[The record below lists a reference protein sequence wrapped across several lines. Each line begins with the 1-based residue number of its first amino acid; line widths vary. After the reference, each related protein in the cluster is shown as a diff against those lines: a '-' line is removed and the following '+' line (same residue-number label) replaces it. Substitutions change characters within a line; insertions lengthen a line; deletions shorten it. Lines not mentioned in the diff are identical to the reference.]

1 MTSHAINGA
10 GAPLP
15 QAKTLLVHIVD
26 HMAKTKPQA
35 LYAEFPASPV
45 TYDEGFH
52 RVTYKDFANAIN
64 GVAWC
69 LHDNLGVGKE
79 LETLAYIGPN
89 NFIYPSL
96 IFGAAKAGYKVLLL
110 SPRNSV
116 AAQLDLI
123 KVTKCKTFITSGR
136 PLPSVAA
143 ILAAAGS
150 TLQKLEIPTIED
162 LLNTPSKHYP
172 YDKTFDEVCD
182 EPFLV
187 MHTSGSTGF
196 PKPISWTNGFC
207 AAYATSLSLSP
218 PAGFESVD
226 KMYEGNRIFVMFP
239 PFHAAYIAHMIVNGI
254 SFQSSV
260 ILPLQAAIPSAQSL
274 SGALKNNK
282 FDVAFVVPSILE
294 EVSKSPELLEHI
306 SNNLDIVVYAGGD
319 LPLGCG
325 NIVASRV
332 KLINFYGTTEGAS
345 LPLISSNEE
354 TTQKDWKYLHIHPS
368 AGVEFRPY
376 NDTIYELFIV
386 REKDFENHQQIFK
399 TFPDLQEYQ
408 TRDLFVPHSS
418 KPNRWSHYGRSDDI
432 IVLVN
437 GEKTYPVPTEQ
448 HILSSHREISGV
460 IVAGSQ
466 RFQTSLLLEV
476 ISKEELT
483 PARKVDLVETIWTS
497 VEEANATCPTHAQ
510 IARSHIL
517 FVPSDRPMIRTPK
530 GTIMRAATLAQ
541 YKEELDALYETADQ
555 TSIESSTTLI
565 PHVDPHDFEDL
576 ISYLKNTIST
586 LTGLTFDD
594 EDNFFINGMDSLQAL
609 MFIRNLKRVFNL
621 PQLVVNDIYSNPS
634 LISLA
639 RVLQYSLKQEEDV
652 SPPLLA
658 EEARV
663 KNIEHLFADYCGLID
678 GIPPLE
684 YSPVSLPTIKSGNIL
699 LTGSTGGLGSYIL
712 QKLLTTD
719 TTAHVYCLNRSTD
732 SRSLQI
738 ERNSIRD
745 LLTEFP
751 EDRVTFLSADL
762 SKSKLGLG
770 DGVYNGL
777 LQNVTQ
783 IIHNAWPVNFH
794 INLSS
799 YYPHL
804 LGVINLAKFASEAS
818 RSPSLLYISSVS
830 AVSSFVSVDDS
841 VGRIPEAIIHDASAS
856 ESMGYGES
864 KYLSERIL
872 DYASKKIRF
881 QVNIARVG
889 QISGPIQGP
898 SVWSRDEWFP
908 SLVISSS
915 FVGAVPDSLG
925 LDLDRIDW
933 IPVDVLSEI
942 LIELCQIP
950 KHDREINGA
959 KVFNLLNPYQEEWEN
974 LLPTVIKVLS
984 SDGSAKTETEKISFE
999 SWIQKVEE
1007 TTDQQSFHGTKEDNA
1022 KEKHFNRLV
1031 ELNPAIKL
1039 THFYRA
1045 EETKKEGKQWE
1056 TGRAQMQSKKLRNL
1070 GKIENIWLE
1079 KWIKAWMNIN
1089 SNKA

>member
-45 TYDEGFH
+45 TYDEGF
-52 RVTYKDFANAIN
+52 RKVTYKDFANAIN

-79 LETLAYIGPN
+79 LETLAYVGPN

-116 AAQLDLI
+116 AAQLDLM
-123 KVTKCKTFITSGR
+123 KLLRVLHCKHWRF
-136 PLPSVAA
+136 
-143 ILAAAGS
+143 
-150 TLQKLEIPTIED
+150 QTIED
-162 LLNTPSKHYP
+162 LLTRPSKHYP
-172 YDKTFDEVCD
+172 YEKTFDEVCD
-182 EPFLV
+182 KPLLV

-218 PAGFESVD
+218 PAGFESID

-239 PFHAAYIAHMIVNGI
+239 SFHAAYIAHVIVNGI

-282 FDVAFVVPSILE
+282 IDVAFVVPSILE
-294 EVSKSPELLEHI
+294 EISKSPELLEHI
-306 SNNLDIVVYAGGD
+306 SNNLDTVVYSGGD
-319 LPLGCG
+319 LPLV
-325 NIVASRV
+325 VA
-332 KLINFYGTTEGAS
+332 
-345 LPLISSNEE
+345 ISWHLKND
-354 TTQKDWKYLHIHPS
+354 TGRWKYLHIHPN

-386 REKDFENHQQIFK
+386 REKNFENHQQIFE

-476 ISKEELT
+476 TSKEEFT
-483 PARKVDLVETIWTS
+483 PARKFDLVETIWPS
-497 VEEANATCPTHAQ
+497 IEEANATCPTHAR

-517 FVPSDRPMIRTPK
+517 FVPSDRPMVRTPK

-555 TSIESSTTLI
+555 TSIESNTTLI
-565 PHVDPHDFEDL
+565 PHVDPHNFENL
-576 ISYLKNTIST
+576 ISYLENTIST

-609 MFIRNLKRVFNL
+609 MFIRNLKQVFNL
-621 PQLVVNDIYSNPS
+621 PKLVVNDIYLNPT

-639 RVLQYSLKQEEDV
+639 RTLQYSLKQEEDV
-652 SPPLLA
+652 SPPLIA
-658 EEARV
+658 EETRV
-663 KNIEHLFADYCGLID
+663 KNIEYLLAEYCNLID
-678 GIPPLE
+678 TIHPLKN
-684 YSPVSLPTIKSGNIL
+684 SPISLPAIKSGGIL

-712 QKLLTTD
+712 QNLLTTA
-719 TTAHVYCLNRSTD
+719 TTVHIYCLNRSTD
-732 SRSLQI
+732 SKSLQI
-738 ERNSIRD
+738 ERNRIRD

-751 EDRVTFLSADL
+751 DDRVTFLSADL

-770 DGVYNGL
+770 HEVYNSL

-799 YYPHL
+799 YHPHL
-804 LGVINLAKFASEAS
+804 LGVVNLAKFASEAS
-818 RSPSLLYISSVS
+818 KSPSLMYISSVS
-830 AVSSFVSVDDS
+830 AVSNFTSVGDS
-841 VGRIPEAIIHDASAS
+841 VSRIPEAVIHDASAS

-872 DYASKKIRF
+872 DYASKKIQL

-889 QISGPIQGP
+889 QIAGPIQGP

-908 SLVISSS
+908 SLIISSS

-925 LDLDRIDW
+925 LDLDRIEW
-933 IPVDVLSEI
+933 IPVDALSEI
-942 LIELCQIP
+942 LIELCQISQ
-950 KHDREINGA
+950 HGREIDGA
-959 KVFNLLNPYQEEWEN
+959 KVFNLLNSYQEEWEN
-974 LLPTVIKVLS
+974 LLPTVMKALS
-984 SDGSAKTETEKISFE
+984 SGSSTETEIERISFE
-999 SWIQKVEE
+999 SWIQKVEG
-1007 TTDQQSFHGTKEDNA
+1007 TADQQSFHSTEETNA
-1022 KEKHFNRLV
+1022 KETHFNHLV

-1045 EETKKEGKQWE
+1045 EERRKEGKKWE
-1056 TGRAQMQSKKLRNL
+1056 TGRAQKQSERLRNL

-1079 KWIKAWMNIN
+1079 KWIKTWMNNN
-1089 SNKA
+1089 SNKVVKKLGCWRMKLFSLKDISREE

>member
-15 QAKTLLVHIVD
+15 QAKTLLIHIID

-35 LYAEFPASPV
+35 LYAEFPISPV
-45 TYDEGFH
+45 TYDEGF
-52 RVTYKDFANAIN
+52 RKVTYKDFANTIN
-64 GVAWC
+64 GIAWC
-69 LHDNLGVGKE
+69 LHNNLGVGKE

-89 NFIYPSL
+89 NLIYPSL

-136 PLPSVAA
+136 PLPSVTA

-150 TLQKLEIPTIED
+150 ALQTLELPIIET
-162 LLNTPSKHYP
+162 LLTTPSTHYP
-172 YDKTFDEVCD
+172 YGKTFDEVCD
-182 EPFLV
+182 EPLLV

-218 PAGFESVD
+218 PTGFESVD

-239 PFHAAYIAHMIVNGI
+239 PFHAAYIAHVIVNGI

-282 FDVAFVVPSILE
+282 IDVAFVVPSILE
-294 EVSKSPELLEHI
+294 EISKSPELLKHI
-306 SNNLDIVVYAGGD
+306 STNLDTVVYSGGD

-345 LPLISSNEE
+345 LPLISSIEE
-354 TTQKDWKYLHIHPS
+354 TTRKDWKYLHIHPS

-376 NDTIYELFIV
+376 NDTVYELFIV
-386 REKDFENHQQIFK
+386 REKNFEIHQQIFK
-399 TFPDLQEYQ
+399 TFPGLQEYQ

-437 GEKTYPVPTEQ
+437 GEKTYPVLTEQ
-448 HILSSHREISGV
+448 HILSSHRVISGV

-476 ISKEELT
+476 TSKDELT
-483 PARKVDLVETIWTS
+483 SARKLDLVKAIWPS
-497 VEEANATCPTHAQ
+497 IEEANATCPTHAR

-530 GTIMRAATLAQ
+530 GTIMRAASLAQ
-541 YKEELDALYETADQ
+541 YKEELDALYGTADQ

-565 PHVDPHDFEDL
+565 PHVDPHNFDNL

-586 LTGLTFDD
+586 LTGLTFDG
-594 EDNFFINGMDSLQAL
+594 EDNFFTNGMDSLQAL

-639 RVLQYSLKQEEDV
+639 RVLQHSLKEGKDLG
-652 SPPLLA
+652 PLLIA

-663 KNIEHLFADYCGLID
+663 KNIEHLLAEYCGLID

-684 YSPVSLPTIKSGNIL
+684 YSPVSSPRIKSGSIL

-712 QKLLTTD
+712 QRLLTTA
-719 TTAHVYCLNRSTD
+719 TTAHIYCLNRSTD
-732 SRSLQI
+732 SKSLQI
-738 ERNSIRD
+738 ERNRTRD

-751 EDRVTFLSADL
+751 KDRVTFLSADL

-770 DGVYNGL
+770 DEIYNGL
-777 LQNVTQ
+777 LKNVTR
-783 IIHNAWPVNFH
+783 IIHNTWPVNFH

-799 YYPHL
+799 YHPHL
-804 LGVINLAKFASEAS
+804 LGVVNLAKFASEAL

-830 AVSSFVSVDDS
+830 AVSSFTSGDSSVS
-841 VGRIPEAIIHDASAS
+841 RIPEAIIHDASAS
-856 ESMGYGES
+856 EPMGYGES

-872 DYASKKIRF
+872 DYASKKIKL

-889 QISGPIQGP
+889 QISGPIRGP

-908 SLVISSS
+908 SLIISSS

-933 IPVDVLSEI
+933 IPVDALSEI

-950 KHDREINGA
+950 QHDREINGA
-959 KVFNLLNPYQEEWEN
+959 KVFNLLNPYHEEWEN
-974 LLPTVIKVLS
+974 LLPTVIEVLS
-984 SDGSAKTETEKISFE
+984 SGSTAETEIEKISFE
-999 SWIQKVEE
+999 SWIKKVEG
-1007 TTDQQSFHGTKEDNA
+1007 TADQQAFHSMEDDNTK
-1022 KEKHFNRLV
+1022 KTHFNRLV
-1031 ELNPAIKL
+1031 ELNPAVKL

-1045 EETKKEGKQWE
+1045 EEIKKEGKKWE
-1056 TGRAQMQSKKLRNL
+1056 TGRAQMQSEKLRNL
-1070 GKIENIWLE
+1070 RKIENIWLE
-1079 KWIKAWMNIN
+1079 KWIKTWVNNN

>member
-15 QAKTLLVHIVD
+15 QAKTLLIHIID
-26 HMAKTKPQA
+26 HMAKIMPQA
-35 LYAEFPASPV
+35 LYAEFPISPV
-45 TYDEGFH
+45 TYDEGF
-52 RVTYKDFANAIN
+52 RKVTYKDFANTIN
-64 GVAWC
+64 GIAWC
-69 LHDNLGVGKE
+69 LYNNLGAGKE

-89 NFIYPSL
+89 NLIYPSL
-96 IFGAAKAGYKVLLL
+96 IFGAAKAG
-110 SPRNSV
+110 V

-123 KVTKCKTFITSGR
+123 KVAKCKTFITSGQ
-136 PLPSVAA
+136 PLPSATA

-150 TLQKLEIPTIED
+150 ALQTLEIPIIED
-162 LLNTPSKHYP
+162 LLTTPSTHYP
-172 YDKTFDEVCD
+172 YDETFDE
-182 EPFLV
+182 
-187 MHTSGSTGF
+187 
-196 PKPISWTNGFC
+196 
-207 AAYATSLSLSP
+207 
-218 PAGFESVD
+218 
-226 KMYEGNRIFVMFP
+226 
-239 PFHAAYIAHMIVNGI
+239 AAYIAHVIVNGI

-260 ILPLQAAIPSAQSL
+260 ILPLQAAISSAQSL

-282 FDVAFVVPSILE
+282 IDVAFVVPPILE
-294 EVSKSPELLEHI
+294 EISKSPELLEHI
-306 SNNLDIVVYAGGD
+306 STNLDTVVYSGGD

-345 LPLISSNEE
+345 LPLISSTEE
-354 TTQKDWKYLHIHPS
+354 TTRKYWKYLHIHPS

-376 NDTIYELFIV
+376 NDTVYELFIV
-386 REKDFENHQQIFK
+386 REKNFENHQQIFK

-476 ISKEELT
+476 TSKEELT
-483 PARKVDLVETIWTS
+483 LARRLDLVETMWPSI
-497 VEEANATCPTHAQ
+497 EEANATCPTHAR

-517 FVPSDRPMIRTPK
+517 FVSSDRPMIRTPK

-565 PHVDPHDFEDL
+565 PHVDPHNFENL
-576 ISYLKNTIST
+576 ISQ
-586 LTGLTFDD
+586 
-594 EDNFFINGMDSLQAL
+594 FFHNGMDSLQAL

-639 RVLQYSLKQEEDV
+639 RVLQHSLKQGKDLG
-652 SPPLLA
+652 PPLIA

-663 KNIEHLFADYCGLID
+663 KNIEHLLADYCGLSD

-684 YSPVSLPTIKSGNIL
+684 YSPVSSPRIKSGGIL

-712 QKLLTTD
+712 QRLLTTA
-719 TTAHVYCLNRSTD
+719 TTAHIYCLNRSTD
-732 SRSLQI
+732 SKSLQI
-738 ERNSIRD
+738 ERNRIRD

-770 DGVYNGL
+770 DEVYNGL

-783 IIHNAWPVNFH
+783 MIHNAWPVNFH

-799 YYPHL
+799 YHPHL
-804 LGVINLAKFASEAS
+804 LGVVNLAKFASEAS

-830 AVSSFVSVDDS
+830 AVSSFASIDDS
-841 VGRIPEAIIHDASAS
+841 VSRIPEAIIHDASAS
-856 ESMGYGES
+856 EPMGYGES
-864 KYLSERIL
+864 KYISERIL
-872 DYASKKIRF
+872 DYASKKIQL

-898 SVWSRDEWFP
+898 SVWSRHEWFP
-908 SLVISSS
+908 SLIISSS

-933 IPVDVLSEI
+933 IPVDALSEI
-942 LIELCQIP
+942 LVELCQIP
-950 KHDREINGA
+950 QHDREIDGA
-959 KVFNLLNPYQEEWEN
+959 KVFNLLNPYQEEWGN
-974 LLPTVIKVLS
+974 LLPTVIKLLS
-984 SDGSAKTETEKISFE
+984 SGSSAETGIDKISFE
-999 SWIQKVEE
+999 SWIQKVEG
-1007 TTDQQSFHGTKEDNA
+1007 TMDQQPFYSIEENNDKET
-1022 KEKHFNRLV
+1022 HFNRLV

-1045 EETKKEGKQWE
+1045 EERKNEGKKWE
-1056 TGRAQMQSKKLRNL
+1056 TGRAQMQSEKLRNL

-1079 KWIKAWMNIN
+1079 KWIKTWVNNN